1 MNYEQIRN
9 ALKKSRLALDK
20 LELLEPLLEQ
30 HGASDDGMISE
41 VLSDFTLSLHHLVK
55 AVPEKLLPPILQN
68 GNAVHARMEQVSA
81 PADLSKA
88 LAQTES
94 RLQSFIE
101 ETMRE
106 EIEKAMRQISTAP
119 KHMTPDAFT
128 SERTETSD
136 AVSRS
141 EGRLRTIIDSTPL
154 GICITNEDGIFE
166 YVNDAYCRIYGYAPE
181 ELIGEH
187 FTKIVAPDKV
197 QFWRDLHDKYMR
209 MTGEEIRGY
218 SDIRTEWIVRHKD
231 GKPITIL
238 ADAARIT
245 REDGKHQKVTFVMN
259 ISEMA
264 KLRENLRQSEMQL
277 MQAEKMSSLG
287 QMVAGVAHEVNTPLG
302 YVKSNLQ
309 LLLDAQKEIQ
319 SLLALHQKLKE
330 QILHGSSTAVAKL
343 LDEIEAK
350 SETATLHTEVEK
362 MCLNSLD
369 GIERIQDLVSSLKN
383 FSRLDEADF
392 KQTDLNENIESTLKI
407 AAHLIREKGI
417 KVEKDFGTLPEIPA
431 YPAQLNQVFL
441 NLITNAVQAIT
452 HEKGK
457 IKITTRQDG
466 ANVVVKVT
474 DNGIGIQPEHLNK
487 IFEPFFTTKE
497 VGKGTGLGLSIVY
510 KIVEKHNGKI
520 SVESTV
526 GKGTTFTVVL
536 PIERVDF
543 AQPSE
548 AEKTETL
555 ASPFSDDEPPKPK
568 SATKKRGK

>member
-1 MNYEQIRN
+1 MNYDQIRTS
-9 ALKKSRLALDK
+9 LKKARLALDK
-20 LELLEPLLEQ
+20 LELLEPILEQ
-30 HGASDDGMISE
+30 HGTSDDGTISE
-41 VLSDFTLSLHHLVK
+41 ALSDFTLSLHHLVK
-55 AVPEKLLPPILQN
+55 AVPEKLLPPVLQN
-68 GNAVHARMEQVSA
+68 GNAIHAKVAEVSA
-81 PADLSKA
+81 PMDLSKV

-106 EIEKAMRQISTAP
+106 EIQKALQRLST
-119 KHMTPDAFT
+119 TPTRTDVDASVGER
-128 SERTETSD
+128 SETND
-136 AVSRS
+136 AVLRS
-141 EGRLRTIIDSTPL
+141 EARLRTIIDSTPL

-166 YVNDAYCRIYGYAPE
+166 YVNDAYCRIYGYTPA

-187 FTKIVAPDKV
+187 FTKIVAPDKI

-209 MTGEEIRGY
+209 LTGEEIRGY

-245 REDGKHQKVTFVMN
+245 AEDGKHKKVTFVMN

-309 LLLDAQKEIQ
+309 LLLDAHKELK
-319 SLLALHQKLKE
+319 SLLVLHQKLKE

-343 LDEIEAK
+343 LNDIEEQ
-350 SETATLHTEVEK
+350 SETTTLHTEIEK

-383 FSRLDEADF
+383 FSRLDEAAF
-392 KQTDLNENIESTLKI
+392 KQIDLNENIESTLKI

-441 NLITNAVQAIT
+441 NLLTNAVQAIT
-452 HEKGK
+452 HDKGK
-457 IKITTRQDG
+457 IKITTRKEG
-466 ANVVVKVT
+466 EHVVVKVS
-474 DNGIGIQPEHLNK
+474 DNGTGILPEHLNK

-510 KIVEKHNGKI
+510 KIIEKHKGKI
-520 SVESTV
+520 SVESEV
-526 GKGTTFTVVL
+526 GKGSTFTVLL
-536 PIERVDF
+536 PIERTDA
-543 AQPSE
+543 AQPSNE
-548 AEKTETL
+548 EKTETL
-555 ASPFSDDEPPKPK
+555 ASPFSDDEQPK
-568 SATKKRGK
+568 SKSTTKKRSK

>member
-1 MNYEQIRN
+1 MNYDQIRTS
-9 ALKKSRLALDK
+9 LKKARLALDK

-30 HGASDDGMISE
+30 HGASDDGTISE
-41 VLSDFTLSLHHLVK
+41 ALSDFTLSLHHLVK
-55 AVPEKLLPPILQN
+55 AVPEKLLPPMLQK
-68 GNAVHARMEQVSA
+68 GNAIHAKVAEVSA
-81 PADLSKA
+81 PMDLSKV

-106 EIEKAMRQISTAP
+106 EIEKAMRQLST
-119 KHMTPDAFT
+119 TPTRADADAFT
-128 SERTETSD
+128 SETAD
-136 AVSRS
+136 AVRRS
-141 EGRLRTIIDSTPL
+141 EARLRTIIDSTPL

-166 YVNDAYCRIYGYAPE
+166 YVNDAYCRIYGYAPT

-187 FTKIVAPDKV
+187 FTKIVAPDKI

-209 MTGEEIRGY
+209 MSGEEIRGY

-245 REDGKHQKVTFVMN
+245 SEDGKHKKVTFVMN

-309 LLLDAQKEIQ
+309 LLLDAHKELT

-330 QILHGSSTAVAKL
+330 QILHGSSSAVAKL
-343 LDEIEAK
+343 LNEIEER
-350 SETATLHTEVEK
+350 SETATLHAEVEK
-362 MCLNSLD
+362 LCLNSLD

-383 FSRLDEADF
+383 FSRLDEAAF
-392 KQTDLNENIESTLKI
+392 KQIDLNENIESTLKI

-441 NLITNAVQAIT
+441 NLLTNAVQAIT
-452 HEKGK
+452 HDKGK
-457 IKITTRQDG
+457 IKITTRKEG
-466 ANVVVKVT
+466 EHVVVKVS
-474 DNGIGIQPEHLNK
+474 DNGTGILPEHLNK

-510 KIVEKHNGKI
+510 KIIEKHGGKI
-520 SVESTV
+520 SVESEV
-526 GKGTTFTVVL
+526 GKGSTFTVLL

-543 AQPSE
+543 AEPSSG
-548 AEKTETL
+548 EKTETL
-555 ASPFSDDEPPKPK
+555 ASPFSDDEPSKPK

>member
-1 MNYEQIRN
+1 MNYEQIRT
-9 ALKKSRLALDK
+9 ALKKARLALDK

-30 HGASDDGMISE
+30 HSLSNDGIISE
-41 VLSDFTLSLHHLVK
+41 ALSDFTLSLHHLVK
-55 AVPEKLLPPILQN
+55 SVPEKLLPPMLQN
-68 GNAVHARMEQVSA
+68 AKAVQAKVTSTSESS
-81 PADLSKA
+81 DLSKA
-88 LAQTES
+88 LEQTES

-101 ETMRE
+101 ETMRQ
-106 EIEKAMRQISTAP
+106 EIQKAIRSLSTASM
-119 KHMTPDAFT
+119 HATADAFT
-128 SERTETSD
+128 TERNETTD
-136 AVSRS
+136 ALSRS
-141 EGRLRTIIDSTPL
+141 EARLRTIIDSTPL
-154 GICITNEDGIFE
+154 GICITNEDGVFE

-197 QFWRDLHDKYMR
+197 QFWRQLHDKYMQ
-209 MTGEEIRGY
+209 MTGDEIRGY

-245 REDGKHQKVTFVMN
+245 AEDGSHKKITFVMN

-287 QMVAGVAHEVNTPLG
+287 QMVAGIAHEVNTPLG

-343 LDEIEAK
+343 LNEIEEK

-362 MCLNSLD
+362 ICLNSLD

-457 IKITTRQDG
+457 IKITTRQAGDY
-466 ANVVVKVT
+466 VVTKVS
-474 DNGIGIQPEHLNK
+474 DNGIGIKPEHLNK
-487 IFEPFFTTKE
+487 IFEPFFTTKDI
-497 VGKGTGLGLSIVY
+497 GKGTGLGLSIAY
-510 KIVEKHNGKI
+510 KIVEKHRGRI
-520 SVESTV
+520 SVESAV
-526 GKGTTFTVVL
+526 GKGSIFTVEL
-536 PIERVDF
+536 PIQQADS
-543 AQPSE
+543 AQVS
-548 AEKTETL
+548 ANGKTEHL
-555 ASPFSDDEPPKPK
+555 ASPFSDDEPPKLK
-568 SATKKRGK
+568 SATKKKSK

>member
-1 MNYEQIRN
+1 MNYEQIR
-9 ALKKSRLALDK
+9 ASLKKSRLALDK
-20 LELLEPLLEQ
+20 LELLEPLLER
-30 HGASDDGMISE
+30 HGAADDSIISE
-41 VLSDFTLSLHHLVK
+41 ALADFTLSLHHLIR

-68 GNAVHARMEQVSA
+68 GNAVHVNVEQISA
-81 PADLSKA
+81 STNFSNA

-94 RLQSFIE
+94 RLQSFIQ

-106 EIEKAMRQISTAP
+106 EIEKAMRQLSAVTARP
-119 KHMTPDAFT
+119 AVDAFV
-128 SERTETSD
+128 SETADLMR
-136 AVSRS
+136 RS
-141 EGRLRTIIDSTPL
+141 EARLRTIIDSTPL
-154 GICITNEDGIFE
+154 GICITNENGIFE
-166 YVNDAYCRIYGYAPE
+166 YVNDAYCRIYGYSPD
-181 ELIGEH
+181 ELVGEH
-187 FTKIVAPDKV
+187 FTKIVSPDKV
-197 QFWRDLHDKYMR
+197 QFWRDLHDKYMQ
-209 MTGEEIRGY
+209 MTGDEIRGY

-264 KLRENLRQSEMQL
+264 KLRENLRQSELQL

-309 LLLDAQKEIQ
+309 LLLDAQKELQ
-319 SLLALHQKLKE
+319 SLLALHQNLKD

-417 KVEKDFGTLPEIPA
+417 KVEKDFGNLPEIAA

-457 IKITTRQDG
+457 ISISTKKQGEHI
-466 ANVVVKVT
+466 VVKVS
-474 DNGIGIQPEHLNK
+474 DNGTGIKPEHLNK
-487 IFEPFFTTKE
+487 IFEPFFTTKDI
-497 VGKGTGLGLSIVY
+497 GKGTGLGLSIVY
-510 KIVEKHNGKI
+510 KIVEKHRGRI

-526 GKGTTFTVVL
+526 GKGSIFTVEL
-536 PIERVDF
+536 PIHQADSAPV
-543 AQPSE
+543 SGN
-548 AEKTETL
+548 EKTETL
-555 ASPFSDDEPPKPK
+555 ASPFSDDEPTKPK

>member
-1 MNYEQIRN
+1 
-9 ALKKSRLALDK
+9 
-20 LELLEPLLEQ
+20 
-30 HGASDDGMISE
+30 
-41 VLSDFTLSLHHLVK
+41 
-55 AVPEKLLPPILQN
+55 
-68 GNAVHARMEQVSA
+68 ME
-81 PADLSKA
+81 
-88 LAQTES
+88 QTES

-101 ETMRE
+101 ETMRKE
-106 EIEKAMRQISTAP
+106 VEKAMLQLSVALPARTSTNEAL
-119 KHMTPDAFT
+119 T
-128 SERTETSD
+128 SETSN
-136 AVSRS
+136 ALRRS

-154 GICITNEDGIFE
+154 GICITNEEGVFE

-187 FTKIVAPDKV
+187 FTKVVTPDKV

-231 GKPITIL
+231 GSPLTIL

-245 REDGKHQKVTFVMN
+245 TEEGKHQKVTFVMN
-259 ISEMA
+259 ITEMA

-287 QMVAGVAHEVNTPLG
+287 QMAAGIAHEVNTPLG

-319 SLLALHQKLKE
+319 SLLALYQNLKE

-343 LDEIEAK
+343 LDEIEEK

-457 IKITTRQDG
+457 IKITTRREGDY
-466 ANVVVKVT
+466 VVAKVS
-474 DNGIGIQPEHLNK
+474 DNGTGIQPEHLNK

-510 KIVEKHNGKI
+510 KIIEKHHGRI
-520 SVESTV
+520 SVESAV
-526 GKGTTFTVVL
+526 GKGSIFTVEL
-536 PIERVDF
+536 PIQQADS
-543 AQPSE
+543 AQVS
-548 AEKTETL
+548 ANEKTEHL

-568 SATKKRGK
+568 SASKKRGK

>member
-1 MNYEQIRN
+1 MNYEQIRTS
-9 ALKKSRLALDK
+9 LKKSRLALDK

-30 HGASDDGMISE
+30 HGASDDGTISE
-41 VLSDFTLSLHHLVK
+41 ALSDFTLSLHHLIK
-55 AVPEKLLPPILQN
+55 AVPEKLLPPILQS
-68 GNAVHARMEQVSA
+68 GNAIQAKVEPVSA

-101 ETMRE
+101 ETIRE
-106 EIEKAMRQISTAP
+106 EVEKAMRQLSAIPRSV
-119 KHMTPDAFT
+119 DAFENDK
-128 SERTETSD
+128 SEMN
-136 AVSRS
+136 AMLLRS
-141 EGRLRTIIDSTPL
+141 EARLRTIIDSTPL

-209 MTGEEIRGY
+209 MTGDEIRGY
-218 SDIRTEWIVRHKD
+218 SDIRTEWIVRHKT
-231 GKPITIL
+231 GKPVTIL

-259 ISEMA
+259 ITEMA
-264 KLRENLRQSEMQL
+264 KLREDLRQSELQL

-309 LLLDAQKEIQ
+309 LLLDAHKELKSI
-319 SLLALHQKLKE
+319 LALHQKLKDE
-330 QILHGSSTAVAKL
+330 ILHGSSNAVAKL
-343 LDEIEAK
+343 LDDIEK
-350 SETATLHTEVEK
+350 QSETATLHAEIER

-369 GIERIQDLVSSLKN
+369 GIERIQDLVSALKN
-383 FSRLDEADF
+383 FSRLDEAAF
-392 KQTDLNENIESTLKI
+392 KQTNLNENIESTLKI
-407 AAHLIREKGI
+407 AEHFIREKGI

-431 YPAQLNQVFL
+431 YPAQLSQVFL
-441 NLITNAVQAIT
+441 NLLTNAVQAIT

-466 ANVVVKVT
+466 TNAVVKIS
-474 DNGIGIQPEHLNK
+474 DNGTGIQPEHLNK
-487 IFEPFFTTKE
+487 IFEPFFTTKD

-510 KIVEKHNGKI
+510 KIIEKHGGKI

-526 GKGTTFTVVL
+526 GKGATFTVLL
-536 PIERVDF
+536 PIERADV
-543 AQPSE
+543 AQLPES
-548 AEKTETL
+548 ATAETL
-555 ASPFSDDEPPKPK
+555 ASPFSDEEPPKSK
-568 SATKKRGK
+568 SSTKKRGK

>member
-1 MNYEQIRN
+1 MNYDQIRTS
-9 ALKKSRLALDK
+9 LKKARLALDK

-30 HGASDDGMISE
+30 HGASDDGTISE
-41 VLSDFTLSLHHLVK
+41 ALSDFTLSLHHLVK
-55 AVPEKLLPPILQN
+55 AVPEKLLPPMLQN
-68 GNAVHARMEQVSA
+68 GNAVHAKVAEVSA
-81 PADLSKA
+81 PMELSKA

-106 EIEKAMRQISTAP
+106 EIEKAMRQISAKP
-119 KHMTPDAFT
+119 TPTNADAFT
-128 SERTETSD
+128 SETTD
-136 AVSRS
+136 AVRRS
-141 EGRLRTIIDSTPL
+141 EARLRTIIDSTPL

-166 YVNDAYCRIYGYAPE
+166 YVNDAYCRIYGYAPA

-187 FTKIVAPDKV
+187 FTKIVAPDKT
-197 QFWRDLHDKYMR
+197 QFWRELHDKYMR
-209 MTGEEIRGY
+209 MSGEEIRGY

-245 REDGKHQKVTFVMN
+245 SEDGKHKKVTFVMN

-309 LLLDAQKEIQ
+309 LLLDAQKELQ
-319 SLLALHQKLKE
+319 SILALYQKLKE

-343 LDEIEAK
+343 LNDIEEQ
-350 SETATLHTEVEK
+350 SETATLHAEVEK

-369 GIERIQDLVSSLKN
+369 GIERIQDLVASLKN
-383 FSRLDEADF
+383 FSRLDEAAF
-392 KQTDLNENIESTLKI
+392 KQIDLNENIESTLKI

-441 NLITNAVQAIT
+441 NLLTNAVQAIT
-452 HEKGK
+452 HDKGK
-457 IKITTRQDG
+457 IKISTRKEGEQ
-466 ANVVVKVT
+466 VVVKVS
-474 DNGIGIQPEHLNK
+474 DNGTGIQPEHLNK

-510 KIVEKHNGKI
+510 KIIEKHGGKI
-520 SVESTV
+520 SVDSTV
-526 GKGTTFTVVL
+526 GKGSTFTVIL

-543 AQPSE
+543 AEPTND
-548 AEKTETL
+548 EKTETL
-555 ASPFSDDEPPKPK
+555 ASPFSDDEPSKPK

>member
-1 MNYEQIRN
+1 MNYDQIRTS
-9 ALKKSRLALDK
+9 LKKARLALDK

-30 HGASDDGMISE
+30 HGTGDDGTISE
-41 VLSDFTLSLHHLVK
+41 ALSDFTLSLHHLIK
-55 AVPEKLLPPILQN
+55 AVPEKLLPPMLQN
-68 GNAVHARMEQVSA
+68 GNAVHAKVAEVSA
-81 PADLSKA
+81 PMDLGKA

-106 EIEKAMRQISTAP
+106 EIEKAMRQLSAKP
-119 KHMTPDAFT
+119 TPTDADAFT
-128 SERTETSD
+128 SETSD
-136 AVSRS
+136 AVRRS
-141 EGRLRTIIDSTPL
+141 EARLRTIIDSTPL
-154 GICITNEDGIFE
+154 GICITNEKGVFE
-166 YVNDAYCRIYGYAPE
+166 YVNDAYCRIYGYTPA

-187 FTKIVAPDKV
+187 FTKIVSPDKI

-245 REDGKHQKVTFVMN
+245 AEDGKHKKVTFVMN
-259 ISEMA
+259 VSEMA

-309 LLLDAQKEIQ
+309 LLLDAHKELK

-330 QILHGSSTAVAKL
+330 QILHGSSSAVAKL
-343 LDEIEAK
+343 LNDIEEQ
-350 SETATLHTEVEK
+350 SETATLHTEIEK
-362 MCLNSLD
+362 MYFNALD
-369 GIERIQDLVSSLKN
+369 GIERIQDLVTSLKN
-383 FSRLDEADF
+383 FSRLDEAAF
-392 KQTDLNENIESTLKI
+392 KQIDLNDNIDSTLKI
-407 AAHLIREKGI
+407 AAHLIRETGI
-417 KVEKDFGTLPEIPA
+417 KVEKDYGTLPEIPA

-441 NLITNAVQAIT
+441 NLLTNAVQAIT
-452 HEKGK
+452 HDKGK
-457 IKITTRQDG
+457 IKITTRKEG
-466 ANVVVKVT
+466 STVVVKVS

-510 KIVEKHNGKI
+510 KIIEKHGGNI

-526 GKGTTFTVVL
+526 GKGSTFTVIL

-543 AQPSE
+543 AQPSDD
-548 AEKTETL
+548 EKTETL
-555 ASPFSDDEPPKPK
+555 TSPFSDDEQPKPK
-568 SATKKRGK
+568 SAPKKRGK

>member
-1 MNYEQIRN
+1 MNYEQIRTS
-9 ALKKSRLALDK
+9 LKKARLALDK

-30 HGASDDGMISE
+30 HGASDDGTISE
-41 VLSDFTLSLHHLVK
+41 ALSDFTLSLHHLFK
-55 AVPEKLLPPILQN
+55 AVPEKLLPPMLQN
-68 GNAVHARMEQVSA
+68 GNAVHAKVAQVSE
-81 PADLSKA
+81 PLDLPKA

-106 EIEKAMRQISTAP
+106 EIEKAMRQISAAP
-119 KHMTPDAFT
+119 THSDAVDAFT
-128 SERTETSD
+128 SETSD
-136 AVSRS
+136 AVRRS
-141 EGRLRTIIDSTPL
+141 EARLRTIIDSTPL

-166 YVNDAYCRIYGYAPE
+166 YANDAYCRIYGYAPE

-197 QFWRDLHDKYMR
+197 QFWRDLHDKYMH

-218 SDIRTEWIVRHKD
+218 SDIRTEWIVRHKN
-231 GKPITIL
+231 GSPLTIL

-309 LLLDAQKEIQ
+309 LLLDAHKELKSI
-319 SLLALHQKLKE
+319 LGLYENLKE
-330 QILHGSSTAVAKL
+330 QILHGSSAAVAKL
-343 LDEIEAK
+343 LGDIEK
-350 SETATLHTEVEK
+350 HSESATLHAEIEK

-369 GIERIQDLVSSLKN
+369 GIARIQDLVSSLKN
-383 FSRLDEADF
+383 FSRLDEAAF
-392 KQTDLNENIESTLKI
+392 KQTDVNENIESTLKI
-407 AAHLIREKGI
+407 AAHLLREKGI
-417 KVEKDFGTLPEIPA
+417 KIEKDFGTLPEIPA

-466 ANVVVKVT
+466 SHVVVNVS
-474 DNGIGIQPEHLNK
+474 DNGTGIQPEHLNK
-487 IFEPFFTTKE
+487 IFEPFFTTKD
-497 VGKGTGLGLSIVY
+497 VGKGTGLGLSIAY
-510 KIVEKHNGKI
+510 KIIEKHGGKI
-520 SVESTV
+520 LVESTV
-526 GKGTTFTVVL
+526 GKGSTFTVLL
-536 PIERVDF
+536 PITQETSANTDT
-543 AQPSE
+543 
-548 AEKTETL
+548 EKMETL
-555 ASPFSDDEPPKPK
+555 ASPFSDDVPPKPK

>member
-1 MNYEQIRN
+1 MNYEQIRTS
-9 ALKKSRLALDK
+9 LKKSRLALDK

-30 HGASDDGMISE
+30 HAASDDGTISE
-41 VLSDFTLSLHHLVK
+41 ALSDFTLSLHHLVK
-55 AVPEKLLPPILQN
+55 AVPEKLLPPMLQN
-68 GNAVHARMEQVSA
+68 GNAVHAKVAQVST
-81 PADLSKA
+81 PTDLGKA

-106 EIEKAMRQISTAP
+106 EIEKAMRQISVAP
-119 KHMTPDAFT
+119 TRSDSDAFT
-128 SERTETSD
+128 NPTIEESN
-136 AVSRS
+136 AVRRS
-141 EGRLRTIIDSTPL
+141 EARLRTIIDSTPL

-166 YVNDAYCRIYGYAPE
+166 YVNDAYCRIYGYAPA
-181 ELIGEH
+181 ELVGAH
-187 FTKIVAPDKV
+187 FTTIVAPDKV

-264 KLRENLRQSEMQL
+264 KLRENLRQSELQL

-309 LLLDAQKEIQ
+309 LLMDAQKEMK

-330 QILHGSSTAVAKL
+330 QILHGSSNAVAKL
-343 LDEIEAK
+343 LGDIEK
-350 SETATLHTEVEK
+350 QSEAATLHAEIEK

-369 GIERIQDLVSSLKN
+369 GIERIQELVSSLKN
-383 FSRLDEADF
+383 FSRLDEAAF
-392 KQTDLNENIESTLKI
+392 KQTDLNDNIESTLKI
-407 AAHLIREKGI
+407 AAHLVREKGI
-417 KVEKDFGTLPEIPA
+417 KIEKDFGTLPEIPA

-441 NLITNAVQAIT
+441 NLLTNAVQAVT

-457 IKITTRQDG
+457 IVITTRQDG
-466 ANVVVKVT
+466 SHAVVKVS
-474 DNGIGIQPEHLNK
+474 DNGTGIQPEHLNK
-487 IFEPFFTTKE
+487 VFEPFFTTKD

-510 KIVEKHNGKI
+510 KIIEKHGGKI
-520 SVESTV
+520 FAESTV
-526 GKGTTFTVVL
+526 GKGSTFTVVL

-543 AQPSE
+543 VEPSE
-548 AEKTETL
+548 SEKTQVL
-555 ASPFSDDEPPKPK
+555 ASPFSDEEQPKPK

>member
-1 MNYEQIRN
+1 MNYEQIRT
-9 ALKKSRLALDK
+9 ALKKLRLTLDK
-20 LELLEPLLEQ
+20 MELLDPVLE
-30 HGASDDGMISE
+30 HRSTGDDSMVSE
-41 VLSDFTLSLHHLVK
+41 LLSDFTLSLHHIIK
-55 AVPEKLLPPILQN
+55 GIPEKLLPPIVQN
-68 GNAVHARMEQVSA
+68 GYAVRAKVEQVSESI
-81 PADLSKA
+81 DLSKA
-88 LAQTES
+88 LEQTES
-94 RLQSFIE
+94 RLQSLIE
-101 ETMRE
+101 ETMRKE
-106 EIEKAMRQISTAP
+106 LEKAMNQLSVALPARATTDEAL
-119 KHMTPDAFT
+119 T
-128 SERTETSD
+128 SETNGALR
-136 AVSRS
+136 RS
-141 EGRLRTIIDSTPL
+141 EGRLKTIIDSTPL

-197 QFWRDLHDKYMR
+197 QFWRDLHDKYMQ

-309 LLLDAQKEIQ
+309 LLLDAQKELQ

-330 QILHGSSTAVAKL
+330 QILHGSSTEVAKL
-343 LDEIEAK
+343 LDEIEEK

-392 KQTDLNENIESTLKI
+392 KQTDLNDNIESTLKI

-452 HEKGK
+452 HDKGK

-466 ANVVVKVT
+466 TNVVVKVS
-474 DNGIGIQPEHLNK
+474 DNGTGIQPEHLNK

-510 KIVEKHNGKI
+510 KIVEKHRGRI
-520 SVESTV
+520 SVESAV
-526 GKGTTFTVVL
+526 GKGSIFTVEL
-536 PIERVDF
+536 PIQQADSTQVSDH
-543 AQPSE
+543 
-548 AEKTETL
+548 EKKEQL

-568 SATKKRGK
+568 STTKKRSK

>member
-1 MNYEQIRN
+1 MNYEQIRTS
-9 ALKKSRLALDK
+9 LKKSRLALDK

-30 HGASDDGMISE
+30 HGVSDDGTISE
-41 VLSDFTLSLHHLVK
+41 ALSDFTLSLHHLIK
-55 AVPEKLLPPILQN
+55 AVPEKLLPPMLQN
-68 GNAVHARMEQVSA
+68 GNAVHAKVEQVST
-81 PADLSKA
+81 PADLGKA

-106 EIEKAMRQISTAP
+106 EIEKAMRKLSAAP
-119 KHMTPDAFT
+119 IHSAADAFT
-128 SERTETSD
+128 SETSD
-136 AVSRS
+136 AVRRS
-141 EGRLRTIIDSTPL
+141 EARLRTIIDSTPL

-181 ELIGEH
+181 ELIGSH
-187 FTKIVAPDKV
+187 FTKIVNPDKV

-309 LLLDAQKEIQ
+309 LLLDAQKELK

-330 QILHGSSTAVAKL
+330 QILHGSSNAVAKL
-343 LDEIEAK
+343 LGDIERQ
-350 SETATLHTEVEK
+350 SETATLHAEVEK

-383 FSRLDEADF
+383 FSRLDEAAF
-392 KQTDLNENIESTLKI
+392 KQTDVNENIESTLKI
-407 AAHLIREKGI
+407 AAHLFREKGI
-417 KVEKDFGTLPEIPA
+417 KIEKDFGTLPEIPA

-441 NLITNAVQAIT
+441 NLLTNAVQAIT
-452 HEKGK
+452 HERGK
-457 IKITTRQDG
+457 IKISTRQDG
-466 ANVVVKVT
+466 ANAVVKIS
-474 DNGIGIQPEHLNK
+474 DNGTGIQPEHLSK

-497 VGKGTGLGLSIVY
+497 IGKGTGLGLSIVY
-510 KIVEKHNGKI
+510 KIIEKHGGKI

-526 GKGTTFTVVL
+526 GKGSTFTVTL
-536 PIERVDF
+536 PIERIDF

-548 AEKTETL
+548 GEKTETL

-568 SATKKRGK
+568 SVAKKRGK

>member
-1 MNYEQIRN
+1 MNYDQIRTS
-9 ALKKSRLALDK
+9 LKKARLALDK

-30 HGASDDGMISE
+30 HGASDDGTISE
-41 VLSDFTLSLHHLVK
+41 ALSDFTLSLHHLVK
-55 AVPEKLLPPILQN
+55 AVPEKLLPPMLQN
-68 GNAVHARMEQVSA
+68 GNAIHAKVAEVSA
-81 PADLSKA
+81 PMDLSKA

-106 EIEKAMRQISTAP
+106 EIEKAMRQLST
-119 KHMTPDAFT
+119 TPTRADADAFT
-128 SERTETSD
+128 SETAD
-136 AVSRS
+136 AVRRS
-141 EGRLRTIIDSTPL
+141 EARLRTIIDSTPL

-166 YVNDAYCRIYGYAPE
+166 YVNDAYCRIYGYAPT

-187 FTKIVAPDKV
+187 FTKIVAPDKI

-209 MTGEEIRGY
+209 MSGEEIRGY

-245 REDGKHQKVTFVMN
+245 SEDGKHKKVTFVMN

-309 LLLDAQKEIQ
+309 LLLDAHKELT

-330 QILHGSSTAVAKL
+330 QILHGSSSAVAKL
-343 LDEIEAK
+343 LNEIEER
-350 SETATLHTEVEK
+350 SETATLHAEVEK
-362 MCLNSLD
+362 LCLNSLD

-383 FSRLDEADF
+383 FSRLDEAAF
-392 KQTDLNENIESTLKI
+392 KQIDLNENIESTLKI

-441 NLITNAVQAIT
+441 NLLTNAVQAIT
-452 HEKGK
+452 HDKGK
-457 IKITTRQDG
+457 IKITTRKEG
-466 ANVVVKVT
+466 EHVVVKVS
-474 DNGIGIQPEHLNK
+474 DNGTGILPEHLNK

-510 KIVEKHNGKI
+510 KIIEKHGGKI
-520 SVESTV
+520 SVESEV
-526 GKGTTFTVVL
+526 GKGSTFTVLL
-536 PIERVDF
+536 PIERTDA
-543 AQPSE
+543 AQPYNE
-548 AEKTETL
+548 EKTETL
-555 ASPFSDDEPPKPK
+555 ASPFSDDEPSKPK

>member
-1 MNYEQIRN
+1 MNYDQIRTS
-9 ALKKSRLALDK
+9 LKKARLALDK

-30 HGASDDGMISE
+30 HGASDDGTISE
-41 VLSDFTLSLHHLVK
+41 ALSDFTLSLHHLVK
-55 AVPEKLLPPILQN
+55 AVPEKLLPPMLQN
-68 GNAVHARMEQVSA
+68 GNAIHAKVAEVSA
-81 PADLSKA
+81 PMDLSKA

-101 ETMRE
+101 ETIRE
-106 EIEKAMRQISTAP
+106 EIEKAMRQLST
-119 KHMTPDAFT
+119 TPTRADADAFT
-128 SERTETSD
+128 SETAD
-136 AVSRS
+136 AVRRS
-141 EGRLRTIIDSTPL
+141 EARLRTIIDSTPL

-166 YVNDAYCRIYGYAPE
+166 YVNDAYCRIYGYAPT

-187 FTKIVAPDKV
+187 FTKIVAPDKI

-209 MTGEEIRGY
+209 MSGEEIRGY

-231 GKPITIL
+231 GKPLTIL

-245 REDGKHQKVTFVMN
+245 SEDGKHKKVTFVMN

-302 YVKSNLQ
+302 YIKSNLQ
-309 LLLDAQKEIQ
+309 LLLDAHKELT

-330 QILHGSSTAVAKL
+330 QILHGSSSAVAKL
-343 LDEIEAK
+343 LNEIEER
-350 SETATLHTEVEK
+350 SETATLHAEVEK
-362 MCLNSLD
+362 LCLNSLD
-369 GIERIQDLVSSLKN
+369 GIERIQDLVSLLKN
-383 FSRLDEADF
+383 FSRLDEAAF
-392 KQTDLNENIESTLKI
+392 KQIDLNENIESTLKI

-441 NLITNAVQAIT
+441 NLLTNAVQAIT
-452 HEKGK
+452 HDKGK
-457 IKITTRQDG
+457 IKITTRKEG
-466 ANVVVKVT
+466 EHVVVKVS
-474 DNGIGIQPEHLNK
+474 DNGTGILPEHLNK

-510 KIVEKHNGKI
+510 KIIEKHGGKI
-520 SVESTV
+520 SVESEV
-526 GKGTTFTVVL
+526 GKGSTFTVLL

-543 AQPSE
+543 AEPSSG
-548 AEKTETL
+548 EKTETL
-555 ASPFSDDEPPKPK
+555 ASPFSDDDQPK
-568 SATKKRGK
+568 SKSTTKKRGK

>member
-1 MNYEQIRN
+1 MNYDQIRTS
-9 ALKKSRLALDK
+9 LKKARLALDTV
-20 LELLEPLLEQ
+20 ELLEPLLDQ
-30 HGASDDGMISE
+30 HGASDDGAISE
-41 VLSDFTLSLHHLVK
+41 ALSDFTLSLHHLVK
-55 AVPEKLLPPILQN
+55 AVPEKLLPPMLQK
-68 GNAVHARMEQVSA
+68 GNAIHAKVAEVSA
-81 PADLSKA
+81 PMDLSKV

-101 ETMRE
+101 ETIRE
-106 EIEKAMRQISTAP
+106 EIEKAMRQLST
-119 KHMTPDAFT
+119 TPTRADADTFT
-128 SERTETSD
+128 SETAD
-136 AVSRS
+136 AVRRS
-141 EGRLRTIIDSTPL
+141 EARLRTIIDSTPL

-166 YVNDAYCRIYGYAPE
+166 YVNDAYCRIYGYAPA

-187 FTKIVAPDKV
+187 FTKIVPPDKI

-209 MTGEEIRGY
+209 MSGEEIRGY

-231 GKPITIL
+231 GKPLTIL

-245 REDGKHQKVTFVMN
+245 SEDGKHKKVTFVMN

-302 YVKSNLQ
+302 YIKSNLQ
-309 LLLDAQKEIQ
+309 LLLDAHKELT

-330 QILHGSSTAVAKL
+330 QILHGSSSAVAKL
-343 LDEIEAK
+343 LNEIEEQ
-350 SETATLHTEVEK
+350 SETATLHAEVEK
-362 MCLNSLD
+362 LCLNSLD

-383 FSRLDEADF
+383 FSRLDEAAF
-392 KQTDLNENIESTLKI
+392 KQIDLNENIESTLKI

-441 NLITNAVQAIT
+441 NLLTNAVQAIT
-452 HEKGK
+452 HDKGK
-457 IKITTRQDG
+457 IKITTRKEG
-466 ANVVVKVT
+466 EHVVVKVS
-474 DNGIGIQPEHLNK
+474 DNGTGILPEHLNK

-510 KIVEKHNGKI
+510 KIIEKHGGKI
-520 SVESTV
+520 SVESEV
-526 GKGTTFTVVL
+526 GKGSTFTVLL

-543 AQPSE
+543 AEPSSG
-548 AEKTETL
+548 EKTETL
-555 ASPFSDDEPPKPK
+555 ASPFSDDDQPK
-568 SATKKRGK
+568 SKSTTKKRGK

>member
-1 MNYEQIRN
+1 MNYEQIRT

-30 HGASDDGMISE
+30 HSVSDDGTISE
-41 VLSDFTLSLHHLVK
+41 ALSDFTLSLHHLVK
-55 AVPEKLLPPILQN
+55 AVPEKLLPPMLQN
-68 GNAVHARMEQVSA
+68 GNAVHAKVAPVSE
-81 PADLSKA
+81 PLDLGKA

-106 EIEKAMRQISTAP
+106 EIEKAMRQISNTKPHAV
-119 KHMTPDAFT
+119 DAFT
-128 SERTETSD
+128 NETIATSD
-136 AVSRS
+136 AVRRS
-141 EGRLRTIIDSTPL
+141 EARLRTIIDSTPL
-154 GICITNEDGIFE
+154 GICITNENGIFE

-181 ELIGEH
+181 ELIGSH
-187 FTKIVAPDKV
+187 FTKIVAPDKI

-264 KLRENLRQSEMQL
+264 KLRENLRQSELQL

-309 LLLDAQKEIQ
+309 LLLDAQKELE
-319 SLLALHQKLKE
+319 SLLALYQNLKE
-330 QILHGSSTAVAKL
+330 QILHGSSNAVAKL
-343 LDEIEAK
+343 LGDIEK
-350 SETATLHTEVEK
+350 QSEVATLHTEVEK

-383 FSRLDEADF
+383 FSRLDEAAF
-392 KQTDLNENIESTLKI
+392 KQIDLNDNIESTLKI

-417 KVEKDFGTLPEIPA
+417 KIEKDFGTLPEVPA

-441 NLITNAVQAIT
+441 NLLTNAVQAIT

-457 IKITTRQDG
+457 IKITSRQDG
-466 ANVVVKVT
+466 ANAVVKVS
-474 DNGIGIQPEHLNK
+474 DNGTGIQPEHLNK

-510 KIVEKHNGKI
+510 KIIEKHGGKI
-520 SVESTV
+520 SVESAV
-526 GKGTTFTVVL
+526 GKGSTFTVTL

-543 AQPSE
+543 APSPDT
-548 AEKTETL
+548 EKTETL
-555 ASPFSDDEPPKPK
+555 ASPFSDDEPIKAK
-568 SATKKRGK
+568 STTKKRSK

>member
-1 MNYEQIRN
+1 MNYEQIRTS
-9 ALKKSRLALDK
+9 LKKSRLALDK

-30 HGASDDGMISE
+30 HAANDDGTISE
-41 VLSDFTLSLHHLVK
+41 ALSDFTLSLHHFVK
-55 AVPEKLLPPILQN
+55 AVPEKLLPPMLQN
-68 GNAVHARMEQVSA
+68 GNAVHAKVAQVST
-81 PADLSKA
+81 PTDLGKA

-106 EIEKAMRQISTAP
+106 EIEKAMRQISAAP
-119 KHMTPDAFT
+119 TRSDSDAFT
-128 SERTETSD
+128 NPATEESN
-136 AVSRS
+136 AVRRS
-141 EGRLRTIIDSTPL
+141 EARLRTIIDSTPL

-166 YVNDAYCRIYGYAPE
+166 YVNDAYCRIYGYAPA
-181 ELIGEH
+181 ELVGAH
-187 FTKIVAPDKV
+187 FTTIVAPDKV

-309 LLLDAQKEIQ
+309 LLMDAQKEMK

-330 QILHGSSTAVAKL
+330 QILHGSSNAVAKL
-343 LDEIEAK
+343 LGDIEK
-350 SETATLHTEVEK
+350 QSEAATLHAEIEK

-369 GIERIQDLVSSLKN
+369 GIERIQELVSSLKN
-383 FSRLDEADF
+383 FSRLDEAAF
-392 KQTDLNENIESTLKI
+392 KQTDLNDNIESTLKI
-407 AAHLIREKGI
+407 AAHLVREKGI
-417 KVEKDFGTLPEIPA
+417 KIEKDFGTLPEIPA

-441 NLITNAVQAIT
+441 NLLTNAVQAVT

-457 IKITTRQDG
+457 IVITTRQDG
-466 ANVVVKVT
+466 ANAVVKVS
-474 DNGIGIQPEHLNK
+474 DNGTGIQPEHLNK
-487 IFEPFFTTKE
+487 IFEPFFTTKD

-510 KIVEKHNGKI
+510 KIIEKHGGK
-520 SVESTV
+520 VFAESTV
-526 GKGTTFTVVL
+526 GKGSTFTVVL

-543 AQPSE
+543 VEPSE
-548 AEKTETL
+548 SEKVQVL
-555 ASPFSDDEPPKPK
+555 ASPFSDEEQPKPK

>member
-9 ALKKSRLALDK
+9 ALKKLRLTLDK
-20 LELLEPLLEQ
+20 MELLDPVLE
-30 HGASDDGMISE
+30 HRSTGEDNMISE
-41 VLSDFTLSLHHLVK
+41 LLSDFTLSLHHIIK

-68 GNAVHARMEQVSA
+68 GYAIRAKVEQVSESF
-81 PADLSKA
+81 DFSKA
-88 LAQTES
+88 LEQTES
-94 RLQSFIE
+94 RLQSLIE
-101 ETMRE
+101 ETMRK
-106 EIEKAMRQISTAP
+106 EIEKAMNQLSVALPARATTDTAL
-119 KHMTPDAFT
+119 T
-128 SERTETSD
+128 SKTSD
-136 AVSRS
+136 AVRRS

-187 FTKIVAPDKV
+187 FTKVVTPDKV
-197 QFWRDLHDKYMR
+197 QFWRDLHDKYMQ

-231 GKPITIL
+231 GSPLTIL

-319 SLLALHQKLKE
+319 SLLALYQKLKE

-350 SETATLHTEVEK
+350 SETATLHSEVEK

-466 ANVVVKVT
+466 TNVVVKVT

-497 VGKGTGLGLSIVY
+497 VGKGTGLGLSIAY

-526 GKGTTFTVVL
+526 GKGTTFTVML

-568 SATKKRGK
+568 STTKKRGK

>member
-1 MNYEQIRN
+1 MNYEQIRT

-30 HGASDDGMISE
+30 HGASDDGTISE
-41 VLSDFTLSLHHLVK
+41 ALSDFTLSLHHLVK
-55 AVPEKLLPPILQN
+55 AVPEKLLPPMLQN
-68 GNAVHARMEQVSA
+68 GNAVRAKVEQVSA
-81 PADLSKA
+81 PEELSQA
-88 LAQTES
+88 LAKTES

-101 ETMRE
+101 ETMRQ
-106 EIEKAMRQISTAP
+106 EIQKAMRQISTAS
-119 KHMTPDAFT
+119 TLASTDAFT
-128 SERTETSD
+128 SETSD
-136 AVSRS
+136 AVRRS
-141 EGRLRTIIDSTPL
+141 EARLRTIIDSTPL
-154 GICITNEDGIFE
+154 GICITNEEGIFE
-166 YVNDAYCRIYGYAPE
+166 YVNDAYCRIYGYTPE
-181 ELIGEH
+181 ELIGSH
-187 FTKIVAPDKV
+187 FTKIVTPDKV
-197 QFWRDLHDKYMR
+197 QFWRDLHDKYMH

-309 LLLDAQKEIQ
+309 LLLEAQKELK
-319 SLLALHQKLKE
+319 SLLSLYSNLKE

-343 LDEIEAK
+343 LDDIEQQSA
-350 SETATLHTEVEK
+350 TATLHTEVEK
-362 MCLNSLD
+362 MCLNALD
-369 GIERIQDLVSSLKN
+369 GIERIEDLVLSLKN
-383 FSRLDEADF
+383 FSRLDEAAF

-441 NLITNAVQAIT
+441 NLLTNAVQAIT
-452 HEKGK
+452 HDRGK
-457 IKITTRQDG
+457 IKISTRQEG
-466 ANVVVKVT
+466 TNAVVKVS

-497 VGKGTGLGLSIVY
+497 IGKGTGLGLSIVY
-510 KIVEKHNGKI
+510 KIIEKHGGKI
-520 SVESTV
+520 SVDSTV
-526 GKGTTFTVVL
+526 GKGSTFTVTL
-536 PIERVDF
+536 PIERTDF
-543 AQPSE
+543 AQPPDG
-548 AEKTETL
+548 EKTETL

-568 SATKKRGK
+568 SATKKRSK